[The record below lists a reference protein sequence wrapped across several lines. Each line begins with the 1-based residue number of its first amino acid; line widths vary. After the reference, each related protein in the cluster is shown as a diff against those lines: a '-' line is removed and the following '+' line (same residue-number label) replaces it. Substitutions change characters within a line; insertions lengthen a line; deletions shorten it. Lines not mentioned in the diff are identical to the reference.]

1 VLRIATRRIGVS
13 LLTLFVASAIIFWAV
28 SLLPGNSAQQILGR
42 NATVSSLAVLK
53 AELHLNQPIFT
64 RYIDWLGNFAVGHW
78 GTSLAA
84 QQPVLSYISTPLKN
98 TLILGLFVLVL
109 YVPLCLLIGV
119 LSAWRRGGVTDL
131 LFGVTTILGM
141 AIPDFVLSI
150 LLLFVVGVK
159 LKWLPPISSVQP
171 GTSFG
176 GYLKA
181 IIMPGLAL
189 TAGMVAYTVRMM
201 REGLIEAFE
210 SESVIMA
217 RLKGLPTWRVII
229 FHALPQALGP
239 ALNIT
244 ALNVAY
250 LIGGVV
256 VVETI
261 FNYPGVG
268 SVLVNAVTY
277 RDVPVVEAVALIM
290 AAIYIGANLI
300 ADMLGMLLNPQ
311 LRHGDTR

>member
-1 VLRIATRRIGVS
+1 VLSVIARRLGAS
-13 LLTLFVASAIIFWAV
+13 LLTLLVISVVIFWSV
-28 SLLPGNSAQQILGR
+28 TLLPGNSAQAILGR
-42 NATVSSLAVLK
+42 NATRASVAVLK
-53 AELHLNQPIFT
+53 RELHLDTPIVT
-64 RYIDWLGNFAVGHW
+64 RYFDWLGNFVIGHW
-78 GTSLAA
+78 GVSLAA
-84 QQPVLSYISTPLKN
+84 QQPVLSYIATPLRN
-98 TLILGLFVLVL
+98 TLLLGAFVLVL
-109 YVPLCLLIGV
+109 YVPLCLALGV
-119 LSAWRRGGVTDL
+119 VSAWRRGGVVDL
-131 LFGVTTILGM
+131 LFGVSTILGM

-150 LLLFVVGVK
+150 LLLFVVGVR
-159 LKWLPPISSVQP
+159 LGWLPPISTIQP
-171 GTSFG
+171 GTGFA
-176 GYLKA
+176 GYLRA
-181 IIMPGLAL
+181 IVMPGLAL

-217 RLKGLPTWRVII
+217 RLKGLTEWRVVV

-261 FNYPGVG
+261 FGYPGIG

-277 RDVPVVEAVALIM
+277 RDVPVVEAVTLIM
-290 AAIYIGANLI
+290 AALYVLANLT
-300 ADMLGMLLNPQ
+300 ADLLGMVFNPQ
-311 LRHGDTR
+311 LRDVDGH

>member
-1 VLRIATRRIGVS
+1 MLRIASRRIGIS
-13 LLTLFVASAIIFWAV
+13 LITLLIISVIIYWAIA
-28 SLLPGNSAQQILGR
+28 LLPGNSAEAILGR
-42 NATVSSLAVLK
+42 NATHSSAKVLE
-53 AELHLNQPIFT
+53 AELHLNQPLTT
-64 RYIDWLGNFAVGHW
+64 RYVHWLGNFVIGHW

-98 TLILGLFVLVL
+98 TLFLGLFVLVL
-109 YVPLCLLIGV
+109 YVPLCLGLGV
-119 LSAWRRGGVTDL
+119 ISAWRRGGVMDV

-150 LLLFVVGVK
+150 ALLFLIGVK
-159 LKWLPPISSVQP
+159 LGWLPSVSTV
-171 GTSFG
+171 GAGSGFG
-176 GYLKA
+176 DYLRA

-210 SESVIMA
+210 SEAVIMA
-217 RLKGLPTWRVII
+217 RLKGLPNWRVIF

-244 ALNVAY
+244 ALNIAY

-261 FNYPGVG
+261 FTYPGIG
-268 SVLVNAVTY
+268 SVLVNALTY
-277 RDVPVVEAVALIM
+277 RDVPVVEAVVLVM
-290 AAIYIGANLI
+290 AAFYIIANLL
-300 ADMLGMLLNPQ
+300 ADILGMVFNPQ
-311 LRHGDTR
+311 LRDGNAR